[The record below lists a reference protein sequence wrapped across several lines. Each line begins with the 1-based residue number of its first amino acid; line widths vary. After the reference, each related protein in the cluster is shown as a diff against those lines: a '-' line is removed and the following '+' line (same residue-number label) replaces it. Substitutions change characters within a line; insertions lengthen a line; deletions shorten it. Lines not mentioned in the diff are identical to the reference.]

1 MATVADAWRPTSEL
15 EHRLQET
22 VRAGDQESYFRLLA
36 DSELVVPV
44 PPELVDGVL
53 ANETQPSWPTQEE
66 DGRVHVLAYTSASAM
81 RACLGPSYQHF
92 MTVRFGDIAE
102 TWPDARWWLAID
114 APGHGV
120 GTVLPI
126 EARMPAW
133 FVRQVAEGDG
143 RPPQVGRA
151 PAPWEELRDQHR
163 DLPRQ
168 SPRPEFQP
176 ANDVERELLRAAANN
191 DHDLFLQ
198 TLAGTD
204 VLLPVPDDMDFA
216 LRPGRPG
223 FPWQT
228 REVDGSTVVP
238 VFTSPERLLEA
249 SGAGTEYIKLP
260 FTVAL
265 RYWPNHDWL
274 LAINSGS
281 PAGGTVL
288 AQQLPGL
295 ATWAD
300 QRAAQRMTE
309 RFEPQN
315 DIEQRLF
322 DAARRGDTD
331 TFYKIVLAAQVLV
344 PADADTPWGIVPGD
358 ADFPWRPVPV
368 HGRTSIQVFTSLK
381 WMNEA
386 IGSSRFIMPSLHE
399 MVAAW
404 PDTEWTLVLNPGTP
418 IDAAMPGDQIRTLRL
433 PATPPGTPPSASTP
447 PPPETPAVPVA
458 PAVPGRHGAHT
469 DPLASAGTLGAPT
482 GGPGHEGVPAAPAA
496 PGDLSS
502 NAGFSGMPGDTA
514 DPGGMSSGEAAF
526 GEANMG
532 QGPAADSTEGTRH
545 NALPLGGVPGSVGTP
560 SGPVAGQEPATP
572 YADPRTP
579 EAPGGTIGAP
589 SATPADATAH
599 QGGTTPSDPPGSV
612 GTPGSPAAGQ
622 EPAANPGET
631 PYSDPGMPGMPGA
644 PGEAADPTDAGS
656 APSNVTPGSA
666 DLPGAPTEGPRH
678 ATSPQIG
685 APGSPDA
692 TNAPGSIG
700 TPNVPA
706 AGQEPAT
713 PYTDPHTPS
722 APGGTI
728 GGPNAVQGDATGH
741 PGADA
746 SNPPGSGGT
755 PGSPAAGQVPAAN
768 PGETPYSDPRTPGTA
783 AEAVSGGSTGGP
795 NAAPGDVTGYRGGP
809 DASNL
814 PGGVGAPGGPHAG
827 QEPAANTGGT
837 PFTGPRT
844 SGIPG
849 IPGDA
854 AASTDGRDGMAP
866 GDVNGRHAGS
876 PAEGVQDGLD
886 ASGLP
891 SSFGAGSGQEPTID
905 VGEGAYG
912 SRTSGEHPHA
922 GAPGVASEAAPG
934 PSAQLGG
941 SGPTAP
947 ASNVGDA
954 TYTDPRLPGMPGMP
968 GAPVGATDPAGGAD
982 IAPGDVSG
990 HHGGPPHQGAP
1001 GDAGASGQPGGVG
1014 GPSTGG
1020 DLPGAGADVGG
1031 FGTSNAAP
1039 SGEPDDRGEGAQHAP
1054 SGGVV
1059 DPLAGYGAP
1068 PNAGETPYGDPRAF
1082 GMPGAPGPH
1091 AVPPQDHVAGQ
1102 GPAADVGGMPYGDP
1116 LAPGAANP
1124 AQGDVTGRHAGSPH
1138 DGLPGTA
1145 GAPDLSDRV
1154 GAPEGRQ
1161 DVAGAGHSGEVP
1173 FNDARTQDGFAG
1185 EAPGGRTGSPP
1196 SGAGERGL
1204 RAVEPVFEP
1213 GNRIDQELYEAA
1225 AGGDSDAFLRVL
1237 LNANVLVPIP
1247 DDAPLE
1253 VTPMQRDFRWDA
1265 ALRSEASVQVFTSL
1279 VRLREVLPESRFV
1292 YADFRELIGAWP
1304 RDDWAML
1311 LNPGTR
1317 IGASLQGDQVRAL
1330 SEWAMRVGLV
1340 PARPEVPLPPPR
1352 QEPAVAELPSDLDDR
1367 VSSPTIM
1374 QKVVPHGHVAWYLEQ
1389 GYDRAG
1395 GFVHST
1401 GDVAELQTP
1410 SQLYEALGL
1419 LYEGSPFS
1427 PADEGVYVIR
1437 WPAYCPDLYRVPFG
1451 GRDESEMA
1459 AWGEAGW
1466 VVERPPFLGSG
1477 FAPGSAGSIR
1487 EYKVDSVRLPYGA
1500 EMYYLGRDRSER
1512 FVAMYDPDRLAW
1524 LRPEAGPEGWD
1535 GRTEA
1540 AQ

>member
-1 MATVADAWRPTSEL
+1 VATVADAWRPTSEL

-114 APGHGV
+114 APAHGV
-120 GTVLPI
+120 GAVLPI

-151 PAPWEELRDQHR
+151 PAAWEELRDQHR
-163 DLPRQ
+163 ELPRQ

-198 TLAGTD
+198 TLADTD
-204 VLLPVPDDMDFA
+204 VLLPVPNDMDFT

-300 QRAAQRMTE
+300 QRAAQRMTDQ
-309 RFEPQN
+309 FEPQN

-322 DAARRGDTD
+322 DVARRRDTD
-331 TFYKIVLAAQVLV
+331 AFYKTLLGAQVLV
-344 PADADTPWGIVPGD
+344 PAETDTPWGIVPGD
-358 ADFPWRPVPV
+358 PDFPWRPVPI

-404 PDTEWTLVLNPGTP
+404 PDTDWTLVLNPGTP
-418 IDAAMPGDQIRTLRL
+418 IDAAMPGDQLRTLRG
-433 PATPPGTPPSASTP
+433 PATPPSASTP
-447 PPPETPAVPVA
+447 PPPEAPAVPVA
-458 PAVPGRHGAHT
+458 PPVPPTPTGPAGADAPGSRESTTDTSNLSGSPALGAPPEGTTDIPVADAGPHPGSMDGPGTPNTEPSGTPRVTDQPAAHAGEATHTAPGTSDMPATPGEASDLNGRDAAQPGAHT
-469 DPLASAGTLGAPT
+469 SAASTRPEQHTAPPREGTATNASAPNLPGTPSETAGLSGHDAGQPGAHNTSAAGVQPGLHADPLQEGAAGSTGTPNTPVAPSTSDMPDTPGEAGGLGGHNAGQPGAHTLTGGAQPEQHTGPPHEGAAGSAGTPNTPAIPSTSGTPGTPGETGGLSGHNAGQPVPHTSAPGPQPEQHTSPLQEGAAGSAGTPNTPAAPSTSDIPGTPGETGGQSGHDAGQPGAHTLAGGAQPGQHVNPLHESVAGSASASGLTGEGTGGASGMSGTPGEARGLGGRDAGVGGHASAGGAQGGQHGGSAHGSDIGGAGAHGGT
-482 GGPGHEGVPAAPAA
+482 QSGQHGGPPQEGV
-496 PGDLSS
+496 
-502 NAGFSGMPGDTA
+502 AGASGMAG
-514 DPGGMSSGEAAF
+514 
-526 GEANMG
+526 
-532 QGPAADSTEGTRH
+532 GPAGLGPAGT
-545 NALPLGGVPGSVGTP
+545 S
-560 SGPVAGQEPATP
+560 
-572 YADPRTP
+572 
-579 EAPGGTIGAP
+579 
-589 SATPADATAH
+589 
-599 QGGTTPSDPPGSV
+599 
-612 GTPGSPAAGQ
+612 
-622 EPAANPGET
+622 
-631 PYSDPGMPGMPGA
+631 
-644 PGEAADPTDAGS
+644 
-656 APSNVTPGSA
+656 
-666 DLPGAPTEGPRH
+666 
-678 ATSPQIG
+678 
-685 APGSPDA
+685 
-692 TNAPGSIG
+692 
-700 TPNVPA
+700 
-706 AGQEPAT
+706 
-713 PYTDPHTPS
+713 
-722 APGGTI
+722 
-728 GGPNAVQGDATGH
+728 
-741 PGADA
+741 
-746 SNPPGSGGT
+746 
-755 PGSPAAGQVPAAN
+755 
-768 PGETPYSDPRTPGTA
+768 
-783 AEAVSGGSTGGP
+783 
-795 NAAPGDVTGYRGGP
+795 
-809 DASNL
+809 
-814 PGGVGAPGGPHAG
+814 HAG
-827 QEPAANTGGT
+827 QEPVSRIGEGAHGAAGGE
-837 PFTGPRT
+837 G
-844 SGIPG
+844 
-849 IPGDA
+849 
-854 AASTDGRDGMAP
+854 
-866 GDVNGRHAGS
+866 GRHAGS
-876 PAEGVQDGLD
+876 PRGGLAGGEADVSD
-886 ASGLP
+886 AFRAGGIGRHTGLP
-891 SSFGAGSGQEPTID
+891 HEAPAASPGETSYDGARAAGRDSGY
-905 VGEGAYG
+905 EG
-912 SRTSGEHPHA
+912 
-922 GAPGVASEAAPG
+922 GVA
-934 PSAQLGG
+934 
-941 SGPTAP
+941 
-947 ASNVGDA
+947 D
-954 TYTDPRLPGMPGMP
+954 
-968 GAPVGATDPAGGAD
+968 
-982 IAPGDVSG
+982 
-990 HHGGPPHQGAP
+990 
-1001 GDAGASGQPGGVG
+1001 
-1014 GPSTGG
+1014 
-1020 DLPGAGADVGG
+1020 
-1031 FGTSNAAP
+1031 AAP
-1039 SGEPDDRGEGAQHAP
+1039 SGAAGVDASGEG
-1054 SGGVV
+1054 
-1059 DPLAGYGAP
+1059 
-1068 PNAGETPYGDPRAF
+1068 RR
-1082 GMPGAPGPH
+1082 
-1091 AVPPQDHVAGQ
+1091 
-1102 GPAADVGGMPYGDP
+1102 ADV
-1116 LAPGAANP
+1116 
-1124 AQGDVTGRHAGSPH
+1124 
-1138 DGLPGTA
+1138 
-1145 GAPDLSDRV
+1145 
-1154 GAPEGRQ
+1154 
-1161 DVAGAGHSGEVP
+1161 
-1173 FNDARTQDGFAG
+1173 
-1185 EAPGGRTGSPP
+1185 
-1196 SGAGERGL
+1196 L

-1213 GNRIDQELYEAA
+1213 GNRIDQELYDAA
-1225 AGGDSDAFLRVL
+1225 FGGDSDAFLRVL

-1247 DDAPLE
+1247 GDAPLE
-1253 VTPMQRDFRWDA
+1253 VTPMQREFRWGA
-1265 ALRSEASVQVFTSL
+1265 ALRSEAAVQVFTSL

-1330 SEWAMRVGLV
+1330 SEWAVRVGLV

-1352 QEPAVAELPSDLDDR
+1352 PEPAVAPLPADPDDR
-1367 VSSPTIM
+1367 VSSPMIM
-1374 QKVVPHGHVAWYLEQ
+1374 QKVVPHNLVPWYLEQ
-1389 GYDRAG
+1389 GYDRVG

-1410 SQLYEALGL
+1410 GQLYEALGL
-1419 LYEGSPFS
+1419 LYDGSPFS
-1427 PADEGVYVIR
+1427 LADDGVYVIR

-1451 GRDESEMA
+1451 GRDEAELA

-1466 VVERPPFLGSG
+1466 VIERAPFVGGG

-1500 EMYYLGRDRSER
+1500 EMYYLGHDRSER

-1524 LRPEAGPEGWD
+1524 LRPEPSPGPEGWD

>member
-53 ANETQPSWPTQEE
+53 ANEAQPSWPTQEE

-81 RACLGPSYQHF
+81 RACLGPAYQHF

-114 APGHGV
+114 APAHGV

-168 SPRPEFQP
+168 APRPEFQP

-204 VLLPVPDDMDFA
+204 VLLPVPDDTDFT

-238 VFTSPERLLEA
+238 VFTSAERLHEA
-249 SGAGTEYIKLP
+249 AGTGAEYIKLP
-260 FTVAL
+260 FTVTL
-265 RYWPNHDWL
+265 RYWPNPDWL

-309 RFEPQN
+309 HFEPQN

-322 DAARRGDTD
+322 DAARRRDTD
-331 TFYKIVLAAQVLV
+331 AFYKILLGAQVLV

-404 PDTEWTLVLNPGTP
+404 PDTGWTLVLNPGTP
-418 IDAAMPGDQIRTLRL
+418 IDAAMPGDQIRTLRG
-433 PATPPGTPPSASTP
+433 PATPPSAATP
-447 PPPETPAVPVA
+447 PPPETPDVPVA
-458 PAVPGRHGAHT
+458 PAVPAVPAVPPEGGHAPHADPLSAGALGAPTNSAPSGGGPNAGQPASAIGEGAHRAPDPSGIAPGGLGDEPGHGAPHEPLPGT
-469 DPLASAGTLGAPT
+469 PPTPTPPASLGAPATPNADPATGPSAEQGFPPGLGEGAHRAPSASGAGAADAPSTTPAAPAGEMPYSDSRASETPGGPAGHNPQGPRIPAAERPGKHGFPSQDGVPGGIGAPGETAGADLSGGGTAPGVVPGHHSPAPHEDISGIAASTPPSSAGSPGGPAGADASAGTST
-482 GGPGHEGVPAAPAA
+482 GYE
-496 PGDLSS
+496 
-502 NAGFSGMPGDTA
+502 
-514 DPGGMSSGEAAF
+514 
-526 GEANMG
+526 
-532 QGPAADSTEGTRH
+532 
-545 NALPLGGVPGSVGTP
+545 
-560 SGPVAGQEPATP
+560 
-572 YADPRTP
+572 
-579 EAPGGTIGAP
+579 
-589 SATPADATAH
+589 
-599 QGGTTPSDPPGSV
+599 
-612 GTPGSPAAGQ
+612 
-622 EPAANPGET
+622 
-631 PYSDPGMPGMPGA
+631 PGA
-644 PGEAADPTDAGS
+644 LAG
-656 APSNVTPGSA
+656 G
-666 DLPGAPTEGPRH
+666 GA
-678 ATSPQIG
+678 
-685 APGSPDA
+685 
-692 TNAPGSIG
+692 
-700 TPNVPA
+700 
-706 AGQEPAT
+706 
-713 PYTDPHTPS
+713 
-722 APGGTI
+722 
-728 GGPNAVQGDATGH
+728 
-741 PGADA
+741 
-746 SNPPGSGGT
+746 
-755 PGSPAAGQVPAAN
+755 
-768 PGETPYSDPRTPGTA
+768 
-783 AEAVSGGSTGGP
+783 
-795 NAAPGDVTGYRGGP
+795 YR
-809 DASNL
+809 D
-814 PGGVGAPGGPHAG
+814 
-827 QEPAANTGGT
+827 
-837 PFTGPRT
+837 PRT
-844 SGIPG
+844 SG
-849 IPGDA
+849 
-854 AASTDGRDGMAP
+854 
-866 GDVNGRHAGS
+866 
-876 PAEGVQDGLD
+876 E
-886 ASGLP
+886 
-891 SSFGAGSGQEPTID
+891 
-905 VGEGAYG
+905 
-912 SRTSGEHPHA
+912 
-922 GAPGVASEAAPG
+922 
-934 PSAQLGG
+934 
-941 SGPTAP
+941 
-947 ASNVGDA
+947 
-954 TYTDPRLPGMPGMP
+954 
-968 GAPVGATDPAGGAD
+968 ATDPAGGTAAD
-982 IAPGDVSG
+982 HPAATSREGVRSNTGLPGI
-990 HHGGPPHQGAP
+990 GAP
-1001 GDAGASGQPGGVG
+1001 
-1014 GPSTGG
+1014 TE
-1020 DLPGAGADVGG
+1020 PGAGQDPTANAGG
-1031 FGTSNAAP
+1031 TTYGGSATPGEPRTGAATGTGAGPEPAPSPGAATYGDSAA
-1039 SGEPDDRGEGAQHAP
+1039 SGEPHTGA
-1054 SGGVV
+1054 
-1059 DPLAGYGAP
+1059 
-1068 PNAGETPYGDPRAF
+1068 
-1082 GMPGAPGPH
+1082 
-1091 AVPPQDHVAGQ
+1091 
-1102 GPAADVGGMPYGDP
+1102 
-1116 LAPGAANP
+1116 
-1124 AQGDVTGRHAGSPH
+1124 
-1138 DGLPGTA
+1138 TA
-1145 GAPDLSDRV
+1145 
-1154 GAPEGRQ
+1154 E
-1161 DVAGAGHSGEVP
+1161 AGAGHATPADTGEATYGDTRDSGAHHPGATGAANAGQEPPGSPGAATYSGPPASGAHHPGAVSATNAGQEPPGSPSSATYGGSPASGEHPIGATGGVNAGQEPSGSPGSATYGGPPASGEHRTGTTGAANTGQEPSGSPGAATYSGPAAFGEAQVGATGSAGAGQEAAAGTGEAAYGDTRVSGQDHVGVAGGAGAGYEGPAYAGEGAYRDPRTSEVSGDEGRGAGGGDVWPGMVP
-1173 FNDARTQDGFAG
+1173 GDERGQHAGPPLGGPSDAAGPASVPGSAGVADDPAGAGRGPVARSSEAAFGDARASDTAG
-1185 EAPGGRTGSPP
+1185 EGGVGAAHDGEGAYGGPRAVGDPAGGAAQFDVSGAPGEAGRRPGDLPP
-1196 SGAGERGL
+1196 GAADTDVPGGRGL
-1204 RAVEPVFEP
+1204 RAVEDPEPAFEP

-1225 AGGDSDAFLRVL
+1225 SGGDSDAFLRVL

-1253 VTPMQRDFRWDA
+1253 ATPVQREFRWDA
-1265 ALRSEASVQVFTSL
+1265 ALRGEAAVQVFTSL

-1304 RDDWAML
+1304 REDWAML

-1330 SEWAMRVGLV
+1330 SEWAVRVGLV
-1340 PARPEVPLPPPR
+1340 PARPEVSPPPPR
-1352 QEPAVAELPSDLDDR
+1352 PEPAAAQLPSDLDDR

-1389 GYDRAG
+1389 GYDRVG

-1410 SQLYEALGL
+1410 GQLYEALGL

-1427 PADEGVYVIR
+1427 PADDGVYVVR

-1451 GRDESEMA
+1451 GRDEAELA
-1459 AWGEAGW
+1459 EWGEAGW
-1466 VVERPPFLGSG
+1466 VIERPPFLGGG

-1500 EMYYLGRDRSER
+1500 EMYYLGRDRTER

-1535 GRTEA
+1535 ERTEA

>member
-66 DGRVHVLAYTSASAM
+66 DGRVHVLVYTSASAM

-114 APGHGV
+114 APAHGV
-120 GTVLPI
+120 GAVLPI

-133 FVRQVAEGDG
+133 FVRQVADGDG
-143 RPPQVGRA
+143 RPPQVGRT
-151 PAPWEELRDQHR
+151 PAAWEELRDQHR

-198 TLAGTD
+198 TLADTD

-300 QRAAQRMTE
+300 QRAAQRMTDH
-309 RFEPQN
+309 FEPQN
-315 DIEQRLF
+315 DVEQRLF
-322 DAARRGDTD
+322 DVARRRDTD
-331 TFYKIVLAAQVLV
+331 AFYKTLLGAQVLV

-358 ADFPWRPVPV
+358 SDFPWRPVPI

-404 PDTEWTLVLNPGTP
+404 PDADWTLVLNPGTP
-418 IDAAMPGDQIRTLRL
+418 IDASMPADQLHTLRG
-433 PATPPGTPPSASTP
+433 PATPPSASTP

-458 PAVPGRHGAHT
+458 PAVPPENTPGRHSAPATEHEYAAPTAEGPVEATGPAPDPSRPTAPHAGAAG
-469 DPLASAGTLGAPT
+469 PGSGLAPDGPGALNPPTGPETGHDAVPPHPAGAGIAGTPSVPANEGASGANQDLPYTAPGGGPSLEGTSAAAHAVPPSPGIAGVPAPPTGEASLGDFGTGHEPAGATAEGPHGAPQSSGMPSAPHEGQTPPSAPYVSGTQGTTGTGQSPSPHEGIAGMGGGHGLEGTNTASGPEAGPTHGSTGTPETPNPGRETTARPGETPHNVPGLAAERSFEATGAANTASGPEAGPAHGNTGAPGIPDLGRETTARPGETPHNVPGLT
-482 GGPGHEGVPAAPAA
+482 GGPG
-496 PGDLSS
+496 L
-502 NAGFSGMPGDTA
+502 
-514 DPGGMSSGEAAF
+514 
-526 GEANMG
+526 
-532 QGPAADSTEGTRH
+532 EGTGAA
-545 NALPLGGVPGSVGTP
+545 NATAGPETGSAHTGT
-560 SGPVAGQEPATP
+560 
-572 YADPRTP
+572 
-579 EAPGGTIGAP
+579 GAP
-589 SATPADATAH
+589 ETP
-599 QGGTTPSDPPGSV
+599 DPKRE
-612 GTPGSPAAGQ
+612 TNAR
-622 EPAANPGET
+622 PGET
-631 PYSDPGMPGMPGA
+631 PHNVPGLASGPGLEGPGTANTAPGA
-644 PGEAADPTDAGS
+644 EAGPAHGS
-656 APSNVTPGSA
+656 T
-666 DLPGAPTEGPRH
+666 GAPEIPNPGRET
-678 ATSPQIG
+678 T
-685 APGSPDA
+685 AP
-692 TNAPGSIG
+692 
-700 TPNVPA
+700 
-706 AGQEPAT
+706 
-713 PYTDPHTPS
+713 
-722 APGGTI
+722 
-728 GGPNAVQGDATGH
+728 
-741 PGADA
+741 
-746 SNPPGSGGT
+746 
-755 PGSPAAGQVPAAN
+755 
-768 PGETPYSDPRTPGTA
+768 PGETPHNVPGLAGGHGSGQPAGMPHERLLGDTGIPGSSAEGPHGAPGLPHEVSQNIPGPVGGASGTPPNPPGPAGPAEGGNTGLPSASDLTGAPGVPREGALDASSGVGRHSEGPQQGFTGDAPGRDA
-783 AEAVSGGSTGGP
+783 AESGPTGTSSGPHAGLPNIPTPSTGVAGP
-795 NAAPGDVTGYRGGP
+795 TESAHT
-809 DASNL
+809 
-814 PGGVGAPGGPHAG
+814 GGPHAG
-827 QEPAANTGGT
+827 VPNLPPSGSVTPRPAETGYTVPGQPGASDMPGEGTAGQSGGADRPGLPGAPNIPGSGGPADGEGIAGGT
-837 PFTGPRT
+837 GSAGSSELPGGPLGETAGELPARPDAGSYDGASASDL
-844 SGIPG
+844 SGG
-849 IPGDA
+849 RHGGVAGDA
-854 AASTDGRDGMAP
+854 A
-866 GDVNGRHAGS
+866 
-876 PAEGVQDGLD
+876 
-886 ASGLP
+886 
-891 SSFGAGSGQEPTID
+891 
-905 VGEGAYG
+905 
-912 SRTSGEHPHA
+912 
-922 GAPGVASEAAPG
+922 
-934 PSAQLGG
+934 
-941 SGPTAP
+941 
-947 ASNVGDA
+947 
-954 TYTDPRLPGMPGMP
+954 
-968 GAPVGATDPAGGAD
+968 
-982 IAPGDVSG
+982 
-990 HHGGPPHQGAP
+990 
-1001 GDAGASGQPGGVG
+1001 
-1014 GPSTGG
+1014 
-1020 DLPGAGADVGG
+1020 
-1031 FGTSNAAP
+1031 
-1039 SGEPDDRGEGAQHAP
+1039 
-1054 SGGVV
+1054 
-1059 DPLAGYGAP
+1059 
-1068 PNAGETPYGDPRAF
+1068 
-1082 GMPGAPGPH
+1082 
-1091 AVPPQDHVAGQ
+1091 
-1102 GPAADVGGMPYGDP
+1102 
-1116 LAPGAANP
+1116 
-1124 AQGDVTGRHAGSPH
+1124 
-1138 DGLPGTA
+1138 
-1145 GAPDLSDRV
+1145 
-1154 GAPEGRQ
+1154 
-1161 DVAGAGHSGEVP
+1161 
-1173 FNDARTQDGFAG
+1173 
-1185 EAPGGRTGSPP
+1185 
-1196 SGAGERGL
+1196 RGL
-1204 RAVEPVFEP
+1204 RAVEEPEPEPEPAFEP

-1225 AGGDSDAFLRVL
+1225 SDGDSDAFLRVL

-1247 DDAPLE
+1247 AEAPLE
-1253 VTPMQRDFRWDA
+1253 VTPMQREFRWDA
-1265 ALRSEASVQVFTSL
+1265 ALRSESAVQVFTSL

-1292 YADFRELIGAWP
+1292 YADFRRLIGAWP

-1330 SEWAMRVGLV
+1330 SEWALRVGLA
-1340 PARPEVPLPPPR
+1340 PGRPEVPLPPPR
-1352 QEPAVAELPSDLDDR
+1352 PEPEAVQLPSDPDDR

-1389 GYDRAG
+1389 GYDRVG

-1410 SQLYEALGL
+1410 GQLYEALGM
-1419 LYEGSPFS
+1419 LYDGSPFS

-1451 GRDESEMA
+1451 GRDEAEMS
-1459 AWGEAGW
+1459 AWGDAGW
-1466 VVERPPFLGSG
+1466 VIERPPFLGSG

-1512 FVAMYDPDRLAW
+1512 FVAMYDPDQLAW
-1524 LRPEAGPEGWD
+1524 LRPEPSSESWD

>member
-36 DSELVVPV
+36 DSELLVPV

-114 APGHGV
+114 APAHGV
-120 GTVLPI
+120 GAVLPI

-133 FVRQVAEGDG
+133 FVRQVADGDG
-143 RPPQVGRA
+143 RPPQVGRT
-151 PAPWEELRDQHR
+151 PAAWEELRDQHR

-198 TLAGTD
+198 TLADTD

-238 VFTSPERLLEA
+238 VFTSPERLVEA

-300 QRAAQRMTE
+300 QRAAQRMTDH
-309 RFEPQN
+309 FEPQN
-315 DIEQRLF
+315 DVEQRLF
-322 DAARRGDTD
+322 DVARRRDTD
-331 TFYKIVLAAQVLV
+331 AFYKTLLGAQVLV

-404 PDTEWTLVLNPGTP
+404 PDADWTLVLNPGTP
-418 IDAAMPGDQIRTLRL
+418 IDASMPADQLRTLRG
-433 PATPPGTPPSASTP
+433 PATPPSASTP

-458 PAVPGRHGAHT
+458 PAVPPETAPGRHSAPAPEHEYAAPTAESPEATGPAPDPSRATAPHADAANMGGGPAPDGPGALNT
-469 DPLASAGTLGAPT
+469 PPGPETASNTVPPDPAGAGITGTPGVPAHEGAPDPIQDPPHTAT
-482 GGPGHEGVPAAPAA
+482 GGGPGLEGAAPHAVPPPGTAGVPASPASEAPLGDLGPGHESAGGTAESPQGIPRPPGMPNAPHEGA
-496 PGDLSS
+496 PG
-502 NAGFSGMPGDTA
+502 TA
-514 DPGGMSSGEAAF
+514 RELPSHTGEAPP
-526 GEANMG
+526 
-532 QGPAADSTEGTRH
+532 PA
-545 NALPLGGVPGSVGTP
+545 
-560 SGPVAGQEPATP
+560 P
-572 YADPRTP
+572 YAPGIPREGVQDTTGTERATSPHDGIPGMGGGHGLEGSTHGGAGEP
-579 EAPGGTIGAP
+579 E
-589 SATPADATAH
+589 
-599 QGGTTPSDPPGSV
+599 
-612 GTPGSPAAGQ
+612 TPGAGR
-622 EPAANPGET
+622 ETSARPGET
-631 PYSDPGMPGMPGA
+631 PHSVPGLAAGPGLEGTGTANTAPEAEAGPAHDSTGA
-644 PGEAADPTDAGS
+644 PGIPDLGRETAARPGEAPHNVPGPAAGHGS
-656 APSNVTPGSA
+656 GQATGMPHERLLGDTGIPGSSA
-666 DLPGAPTEGPRH
+666 EGPH
-678 ATSPQIG
+678 G
-685 APGSPDA
+685 APGLPHEGAQNIPGPVGGASGTTPNPLGPA
-692 TNAPGSIG
+692 GPAEGGNIGLPSTSGLTGAPG
-700 TPNVPA
+700 VPHEGA
-706 AGQEPAT
+706 L
-713 PYTDPHTPS
+713 
-722 APGGTI
+722 
-728 GGPNAVQGDATGH
+728 NA
-741 PGADA
+741 
-746 SNPPGSGGT
+746 
-755 PGSPAAGQVPAAN
+755 
-768 PGETPYSDPRTPGTA
+768 
-783 AEAVSGGSTGGP
+783 
-795 NAAPGDVTGYRGGP
+795 
-809 DASNL
+809 
-814 PGGVGAPGGPHAG
+814 PGGVGRHGEGPQQGFPGDASGRDAAESGTPGGPHASAPSAPGPISGFGPAGVGDTG
-827 QEPAANTGGT
+827 QSGTSDPTGYPGGPHEGVPDLPPSGGVTAGPAETGYTGRPGASGLTGASDVPGEGTAAQGGGT
-837 PFTGPRT
+837 VGTTG
-844 SGIPG
+844 SGNAGRPGVPGAPNIPG
-849 IPGDA
+849 SGGPADGGDADRGGRQSGESREGFGGGPGGAGASELPGGPVGETAGEFAARPGGASYDEAPASDMSSGRHAGGPGDA
-854 AASTDGRDGMAP
+854 A
-866 GDVNGRHAGS
+866 
-876 PAEGVQDGLD
+876 
-886 ASGLP
+886 
-891 SSFGAGSGQEPTID
+891 
-905 VGEGAYG
+905 
-912 SRTSGEHPHA
+912 
-922 GAPGVASEAAPG
+922 
-934 PSAQLGG
+934 
-941 SGPTAP
+941 
-947 ASNVGDA
+947 
-954 TYTDPRLPGMPGMP
+954 
-968 GAPVGATDPAGGAD
+968 
-982 IAPGDVSG
+982 
-990 HHGGPPHQGAP
+990 
-1001 GDAGASGQPGGVG
+1001 
-1014 GPSTGG
+1014 
-1020 DLPGAGADVGG
+1020 
-1031 FGTSNAAP
+1031 
-1039 SGEPDDRGEGAQHAP
+1039 
-1054 SGGVV
+1054 
-1059 DPLAGYGAP
+1059 
-1068 PNAGETPYGDPRAF
+1068 
-1082 GMPGAPGPH
+1082 
-1091 AVPPQDHVAGQ
+1091 
-1102 GPAADVGGMPYGDP
+1102 
-1116 LAPGAANP
+1116 
-1124 AQGDVTGRHAGSPH
+1124 
-1138 DGLPGTA
+1138 
-1145 GAPDLSDRV
+1145 
-1154 GAPEGRQ
+1154 
-1161 DVAGAGHSGEVP
+1161 
-1173 FNDARTQDGFAG
+1173 
-1185 EAPGGRTGSPP
+1185 
-1196 SGAGERGL
+1196 RGL
-1204 RAVEPVFEP
+1204 RAVEEPEPAFEP

-1225 AGGDSDAFLRVL
+1225 SDGDSDAFLRVL

-1247 DDAPLE
+1247 AEAPLE
-1253 VTPMQRDFRWDA
+1253 VTPMQREFRWDA
-1265 ALRSEASVQVFTSL
+1265 ALRSESAVQVFTSL

-1292 YADFRELIGAWP
+1292 YADFRRLIGAWP

-1330 SEWAMRVGLV
+1330 SEWALRVGLV
-1340 PARPEVPLPPPR
+1340 PGRPEVPLPPPR
-1352 QEPAVAELPSDLDDR
+1352 PEPEAVQLPSDLDDR

-1389 GYDRAG
+1389 GYDRVG

-1410 SQLYEALGL
+1410 GQLYEALGM
-1419 LYEGSPFS
+1419 LYDGSPFS

-1451 GRDESEMA
+1451 GRDEAEMS
-1459 AWGEAGW
+1459 AWGDAGW
-1466 VVERPPFLGSG
+1466 VIERPPFLGGG

-1512 FVAMYDPDRLAW
+1512 FVAMYDPDQLAW
-1524 LRPEAGPEGWD
+1524 LRPEASTESRD